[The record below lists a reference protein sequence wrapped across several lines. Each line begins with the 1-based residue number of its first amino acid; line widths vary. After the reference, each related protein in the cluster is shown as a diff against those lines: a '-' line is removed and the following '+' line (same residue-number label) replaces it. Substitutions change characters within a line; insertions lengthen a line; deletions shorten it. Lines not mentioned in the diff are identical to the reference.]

1 MAQPRAGAR
10 AGSVRGT
17 CARDREL
24 RLPDRQQQ
32 RARDRA
38 RRAVAGARVRGA
50 ARVWASIRG
59 GEGAGEPGAGDPHV
73 RAARGHLRRQS
84 AGGCGAAGAVRG
96 GAAAGAGA
104 IFRNTAFD
112 SACGRGLPRHHRH
125 GGAGLHVR
133 GHGRSAACARG
144 DAAAADAAVVDPLH
158 RRRRAGGACDD
169 GRRQL
174 VRAGTVAADRLRHTV
189 RGAHLPGRSL
199 RAGRMNRYLVAAAAA
214 VALMLVAAAFIFF
227 FAPTDA
233 LQGPVQRIFY
243 LHVSSA
249 IAAFVSFAVVVVGS
263 VAYLWR
269 ESIVG
274 DRVARSAALVGVVF
288 ATVTLVM
295 GMMWAKPIWG
305 TFWTWDARLTSTLVL
320 WIIYAGYLL
329 VRRLAA
335 PGRQAARFAAVV
347 GIFGFVDV
355 PVVHFSVTWWRTIH
369 PGPVVINDAL
379 PPAMLATFFFTM
391 AATLFLAAAMIA
403 IRYRIEVLT
412 DQAAERNVSAA
423 VAAPSKLGTTR

>member
-1 MAQPRAGAR
+1 
-10 AGSVRGT
+10 
-17 CARDREL
+17 
-24 RLPDRQQQ
+24 
-32 RARDRA
+32 
-38 RRAVAGARVRGA
+38 
-50 ARVWASIRG
+50 
-59 GEGAGEPGAGDPHV
+59 
-73 RAARGHLRRQS
+73 
-84 AGGCGAAGAVRG
+84 
-96 GAAAGAGA
+96 
-104 IFRNTAFD
+104 
-112 SACGRGLPRHHRH
+112 
-125 GGAGLHVR
+125 
-133 GHGRSAACARG
+133 
-144 DAAAADAAVVDPLH
+144 
-158 RRRRAGGACDD
+158 
-169 GRRQL
+169 
-174 VRAGTVAADRLRHTV
+174 
-189 RGAHLPGRSL
+189 
-199 RAGRMNRYLVAAAAA
+199 MNRYLVAAAAS
-214 VALMLVAAAFIFF
+214 VALMLVAAAFIFL

-288 ATVTLVM
+288 TTVTLVM

-355 PVVHFSVTWWRTIH
+355 PVVYFSVTWWRTVH
-369 PGPVVINDAL
+369 PGPVISTDAL
-379 PPAMLATFFFTM
+379 PPEMLFTFLFTM
-391 AATLFLAAAMIA
+391 ACTLVLAAVMIA
-403 IRYRIEVLT
+403 IRYRIEALSDAQPAAQFVL
-412 DQAAERNVSAA
+412 QAAQR
-423 VAAPSKLGTTR
+423 PTL